1 MDGFTGLLA
10 PGIAIFLASLVITCA
25 SLWIG
30 ARLAPWFLK
39 EPAEPPPTVRSYF
52 LDPAA
57 EMNMTKVR
65 VTTVLIASAILL
77 FALLVIAI
85 AVKFGGVAVI

>member
-1 MDGFTGLLA
+1 MDAGLLA
-10 PGIAIFLASLVITCA
+10 PGIAIFLASLALTVA
-25 SLWIG
+25 SLWVG

-39 EPAEPPPTVRSYF
+39 EPAEPPTVRSYF

-57 EMNMTKVR
+57 EMNMTRVR
-65 VTTVLIASAILL
+65 ITTVLIASAILL

>member
-1 MDGFTGLLA
+1 MDAGLLA
-10 PGIAIFLASLVITCA
+10 PGIAIFLASLLLTVA

-39 EPAEPPPTVRSYF
+39 EPAEPPTVRSYF
-52 LDPAA
+52 FDPAA
-57 EMNMTKVR
+57 EMNMTRVR
-65 VTTVLIASAILL
+65 ITTVLIASAILL
-77 FALLVIAI
+77 SALLVIAM

>member
-1 MDGFTGLLA
+1 MDAGLLA
-10 PGIAIFLASLVITCA
+10 PGIAIFLASLGLTVA

-39 EPAEPPPTVRSYF
+39 EPSEPPPTVRSYF
-52 LDPAA
+52 LEPSA

-65 VTTVLIASAILL
+65 ITTVLIASAILL

-85 AVKFGGVAVI
+85 AVKLGGVPVV

>member
-1 MDGFTGLLA
+1 MDSYAGLID
-10 PGIAIFLASLVITCA
+10 PCIAIFLASLALTVA

-39 EPAEPPPTVRSYF
+39 EPSEPPPTVRSYF

-57 EMNMTKVR
+57 EMSMTKVR
-65 VTTVLIASAILL
+65 ITTVLIASAILL
-77 FALLVIAI
+77 FALLAIAI

>member
-1 MDGFTGLLA
+1 MDAGLLA
-10 PGIAIFLASLVITCA
+10 PGIAIFLASLALTVA
-25 SLWIG
+25 SLWVG

-39 EPAEPPPTVRSYF
+39 EPSEPPTVRSYF
-52 LDPAA
+52 FDPAA

-65 VTTVLIASAILL
+65 ITTVLIASAILL

>member
-1 MDGFTGLLA
+1 MDAGLLA
-10 PGIAIFLASLVITCA
+10 PGIAIFLASLVLTVA

-39 EPAEPPPTVRSYF
+39 EPAEPPTVRSYF

-65 VTTVLIASAILL
+65 VTTALIASSILL

-85 AVKFGGVAVI
+85 AVKFGGVAVV

>member
-1 MDGFTGLLA
+1 MDSYAGLLA
-10 PGIAIFLASLVITCA
+10 PGIAIFLASLALTVA

-39 EPAEPPPTVRSYF
+39 EPSEPPPTVRSYF

-57 EMNMTKVR
+57 EMSMTKVR
-65 VTTVLIASAILL
+65 ITTVLIASAILL
-77 FALLVIAI
+77 FALLAIAI

>member
-1 MDGFTGLLA
+1 MDGFAGLLA
-10 PGIAIFLASLVITCA
+10 PGIAIFLASLVLTCA

-57 EMNMTKVR
+57 EMNMTR
-65 VTTVLIASAILL
+65 CGSRRCSSHRRSCSLRC
-77 FALLVIAI
+77 
-85 AVKFGGVAVI
+85 